1 MSLER
6 WNQFTHKQQF
16 GNMAAELGRAS
27 SQLSKNK
34 TQNCIDSIYRV
45 LEMLE
50 YQKTIDNNN
59 ELCRFNEYVA
69 SLIIIQDKEHIDECA
84 QYCLSFAI

>member
-27 SQLSKNK
+27 SQLNKNK
-34 TQNCIDSIYRV
+34 IQNCIDSLYRV

-50 YQKTIDNNN
+50 YQKTIDNNL
-59 ELCRFNEYVA
+59 ELCRFNEYVS
-69 SLIIIQDKEHIDECA
+69 SLIITQNKDQIDECA
-84 QYCLSFAI
+84 KYCLSFAL